1 MRSSLWRR
9 TQGSSLVAQA
19 VKNLPAMQDTWVWFL
34 GLEDPLEKGMVTY
47 SSFLAWRIPGIEEPG
62 GLQPWGPKASDMTK
76 GLTLSLFPRKL
87 RESDPFVILD
97 SYVSK
102 TVMEFLYKQ
111 FKIVATFLSSL
122 SIISLILSCSSLAL
136 PSEYLEKFP
145 ICHSH

>member
-1 MRSSLWRR
+1 
-9 TQGSSLVAQA
+9 
-19 VKNLPAMQDTWVWFL
+19 
-34 GLEDPLEKGMVTY
+34 MVTY

-62 GLQPWGPKASDMTK
+62 GLQPWGPKASDMTE
-76 GLTLSLFPRKL
+76 GLTFSLLPRKL